1 MAAPHSV
8 PIIAQSDNVG
18 FGGTFKQVLRFRI
31 DMLFVV
37 LSALLFGTI
46 SASAQGHVAAERLL
60 AKKGLLIY
68 TGALLTVHGRQTML
82 PLLSSSNVYS
92 D

>member
-1 MAAPHSV
+1 
-8 PIIAQSDNVG
+8 
-18 FGGTFKQVLRFRI
+18 
-31 DMLFVV
+31 MLLVV

-46 SASAQGHVAAERLL
+46 SASAQRHVAAERLL

-82 PLLSSSNVYS
+82 PLLSSSNVVTDS
-92 D
+92 GTNPGDSVQCHTHAV